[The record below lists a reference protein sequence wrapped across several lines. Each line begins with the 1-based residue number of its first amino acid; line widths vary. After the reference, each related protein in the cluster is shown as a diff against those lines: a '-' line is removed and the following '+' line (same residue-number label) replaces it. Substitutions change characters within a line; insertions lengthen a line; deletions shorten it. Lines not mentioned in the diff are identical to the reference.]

1 VEDWTITIINGFQVT
16 IIKHVE
22 TPTVWYGGFDLRT
35 KVMDD
40 TVYRS
45 FSEDYNSMEL
55 KIAKSYKGT
64 T

>member
-1 VEDWTITIINGFQVT
+1 
-16 IIKHVE
+16 VE